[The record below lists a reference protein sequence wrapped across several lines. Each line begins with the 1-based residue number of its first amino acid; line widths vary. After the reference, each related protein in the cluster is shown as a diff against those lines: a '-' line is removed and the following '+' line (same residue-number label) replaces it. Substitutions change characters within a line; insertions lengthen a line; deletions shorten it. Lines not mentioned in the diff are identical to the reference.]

1 MKYKELKEKFDEATE
16 LLNTLKRDLS
26 DLEDVVGEVE
36 YALLE
41 EEVDEILNEDDEL
54 DSPKN
59 EGTGCDFVDELDKLI
74 KEPSDGWKSTTTTKD
89 VTVRGDSVV
98 VTENGVD
105 IVISDGQI
113 IVDED
118 YVDAIVY
125 KNGLRYLELKNK

>member
-26 DLEDVVGEVE
+26 DLEDVIGEVE

-41 EEVDEILNEDDEL
+41 EELDEILDEDDESE
-54 DSPKN
+54 SPKN
-59 EGTGCDFVDELDKLI
+59 EGRGYDFVDELEKLI
-74 KEPSDGWKSTTTTKD
+74 KESSDEWKSTTFKN
-89 VTVRGDSVV
+89 VTVKGDSVI

-105 IVISDGQI
+105 IVIGDGQI

-125 KNGLRYLELKNK
+125 KNGLRYIELRSK

>member
-26 DLEDVVGEVE
+26 DLED
-36 YALLE
+36 ALLE
-41 EEVDEILNEDDEL
+41 EELDEILDEDDEL
-54 DSPKN
+54 ESPKN
-59 EGTGCDFVDELDKLI
+59 EGRGYDFVDELEKLI
-74 KEPSDGWKSTTTTKD
+74 KESSDECKSTTFSNARFT
-89 VTVRGDSVV
+89 GDGVV

-125 KNGLRYLELKNK
+125 KNGLRYLELRSK

>member
-1 MKYKELKEKFDEATE
+1 MKYEELKEKFDEATE

-26 DLEDVVGEVE
+26 DLEDVVGEID

-41 EEVDEILNEDDEL
+41 EEVDEILDEDDEL
-54 DSPKN
+54 ESPKN
-59 EGTGCDFVDELDKLI
+59 EGRGYDFVDELEKLI
-74 KEPSDGWKSTTTTKD
+74 KESSDECKSTTFNNARFT
-89 VTVRGDSVV
+89 GDGVV

-125 KNGLRYLELKNK
+125 KNGLRYIELKSK

>member
-41 EEVDEILNEDDEL
+41 EEVDEILDEDDESESL
-54 DSPKN
+54 KN
-59 EGTGCDFVDELDKLI
+59 EGRGYDFVDELEKLI
-74 KEPSDGWKSTTTTKD
+74 KESSDEWKSTTFKN
-89 VTVRGDSVV
+89 VTVKGDSVV

-105 IVISDGQI
+105 IVISDGQV

-118 YVDAIVY
+118 YVDAITY
-125 KNGLRYLELKNK
+125 KNGLRYLELKSK

>member
-26 DLEDVVGEVE
+26 DLEDVVGEID

-41 EEVDEILNEDDEL
+41 EEVDEILDEDDESE
-54 DSPKN
+54 SPKN
-59 EGTGCDFVDELDKLI
+59 EGRGYDFVDELEKLI
-74 KEPSDGWKSTTTTKD
+74 KESSDEWKSTTFKN
-89 VTVRGDSVV
+89 VTVKGDSVI

-105 IVISDGQI
+105 IVISDGKV

-125 KNGLRYLELKNK
+125 KNGLRYLELRSK

>member
-41 EEVDEILNEDDEL
+41 EELDEILDEDDESE
-54 DSPKN
+54 SPKN
-59 EGTGCDFVDELDKLI
+59 EGRGYDFVDELEKLI
-74 KEPSDGWKSTTTTKD
+74 KESSDEWKSTTFKN
-89 VTVRGDSVV
+89 VTVKGDSVV

-105 IVISDGQI
+105 IVISDGQV

-118 YVDAIVY
+118 YVDAITY
-125 KNGLRYLELKNK
+125 KNGLRYLELKSK

>member
-41 EEVDEILNEDDEL
+41 EELDEILDEDDESE
-54 DSPKN
+54 SPKN
-59 EGTGCDFVDELDKLI
+59 EGRGYDFVDELEKLI
-74 KEPSDGWKSTTTTKD
+74 KESSDECKSTTFKN
-89 VTVRGDSVV
+89 VTVKGDSVV

-105 IVISDGQI
+105 IVISDGQV

-118 YVDAIVY
+118 YVDAITY
-125 KNGLRYLELKNK
+125 KNGLRYLELKSK

>member
-41 EEVDEILNEDDEL
+41 EELDEILDEDDESE
-54 DSPKN
+54 SPKN
-59 EGTGCDFVDELDKLI
+59 EGRGYDFVDELEKLI
-74 KEPSDGWKSTTTTKD
+74 KESSDEWKSTTIKN
-89 VTVRGDSVV
+89 VTVKGDSVI

-105 IVISDGQI
+105 IVISDGKV

-125 KNGLRYLELKNK
+125 KNGLRYLELRSK

>member
-1 MKYKELKEKFDEATE
+1 MKYKELKEKFDEVTE

-41 EEVDEILNEDDEL
+41 EEVDEILNEDDESE
-54 DSPKN
+54 SPKN
-59 EGTGCDFVDELDKLI
+59 EGMGYGSVDEWEKLI
-74 KEPSDGWKSTTTTKD
+74 KES
-89 VTVRGDSVV
+89 SVI

-105 IVISDGQI
+105 IVISNGQI

-125 KNGLRYLELKNK
+125 KNGLRYIELKSK